1 MGEGVHVLVVK
12 GNYQKVDS
20 IVFRVLREGRVLR
33 KQFTERV
40 CSPIGFLS
48 GSFTDHAILMPPSFG
63 LEELPF
69 EIWKGQCI
77 VSEKNLLCLLV

>member
-20 IVFRVLREGRVLR
+20 IVFGVLREGRVLR
-33 KQFTERV
+33 KQFTEHV
-40 CSPIGFLS
+40 CNRIGFLS
-48 GSFTDHAILMPPSFG
+48 RSFTDHAILMPPFFG
-63 LEELPF
+63 LEEFPF